1 MTTVKIAG
9 KPSASAA
16 AAIERYADQ
25 LYSNNTARVVIIAE
39 LKHAARNEPAPDED
53 KDRSVE
59 LKISGLEVAS
69 PEQDEALRKA
79 MQALYISRT
88 AQGTL
93 DEGMDIELS
102 ESTLRQCGDRL
113 LDLDVARMR
122 VGVRHWADYTRRVFN
137 TGNLTATEARHEL
150 EAILGG
156 LEALL
161 NPGSGSGENLLRD
174 GVGVHLGGV
183 DDE

>member
-9 KPSASAA
+9 KPAATAA

-25 LYSNNTARVVIIAE
+25 LYTNQSARLMIIAE
-39 LKHAARNEPAPDED
+39 LKHAIRNEPAPDED

-59 LKISGLEVAS
+59 VKISALEVAN
-69 PEQDEALRKA
+69 PEQDEAVRKA
-79 MQALYISRT
+79 MHALYVGRT

-93 DEGMDIELS
+93 DEDMDIELS
-102 ESTLRQCGDRL
+102 ETTLRQCGDRL

-122 VGVRHWADYTRRVFN
+122 VGVRHWADYTRRVFR
-137 TGNLTATEARHEL
+137 TDELTATEARHEL
-150 EAILGG
+150 EVILGG
-156 LEALL
+156 LETLL
-161 NPGSGSGENLLRD
+161 NPGQSPSNILLD
-174 GVGVHLGGV
+174 GVGAHLGRTD